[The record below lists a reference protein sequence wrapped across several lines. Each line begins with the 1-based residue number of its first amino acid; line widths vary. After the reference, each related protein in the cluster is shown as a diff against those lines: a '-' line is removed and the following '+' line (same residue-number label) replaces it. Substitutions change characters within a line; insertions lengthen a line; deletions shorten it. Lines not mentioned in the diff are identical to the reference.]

1 MPPTVRA
8 RDLITTAVLPVLLA
22 PPVALANETLPTTSE
37 IDAAIRGTFNNGED
51 VTRPRNLIQLRERYE
66 RLPDAEGREP
76 EKWVTTLRADLWAG
90 FADGW
95 KLYGRLDEP
104 LVYSDDVTSS
114 FNPNGHSRFGQ
125 GDLLTEVAIIAPPPT
140 PRLGYG
146 LGVRTVWATASLNEA
161 GDGKYQVG
169 PIAAA
174 RYSLPEISPG
184 SFFLTQVLYL
194 NSVASRNEN
203 KGRADINQLNVQPK
217 LNVSL
222 PDDWFLT
229 TYASEN
235 IQINFGDGGKLFLPF
250 DLMAGRKLG
259 EKLVASL
266 EFSRE
271 LIHDKGF
278 EPYQWQL
285 EGRVGYYF

>member
-1 MPPTVRA
+1 MPPSARA
-8 RDLITTAVLPVLLA
+8 RDLVPLGMLPALLA
-22 PPVALANETLPTTSE
+22 PPVALADEPVPSAAE
-37 IDAAIRGTFNNGED
+37 ADAAIHGTFNNGED
-51 VTRPRNLIQLRERYE
+51 ITRPRTLFQVRQRYE

-76 EKWVTTLRADLWAG
+76 EKWTTTLRADLWTG
-90 FADGW
+90 FGDGW

-125 GDLLTEVAIIAPPPT
+125 GDLLTEIAIIAPPPT
-140 PRLGYG
+140 ARLGYG
-146 LGVRTVWATASLNEA
+146 LGMRAVWPTAGLNEA

-169 PIAAA
+169 PVAAA

-217 LNVSL
+217 FNVSL

-235 IQINFGDGGKLFLPF
+235 IQINFGDDGKLFLPF
-250 DLMAGRKLG
+250 DLMVGKKLFDRV
-259 EKLVASL
+259 VASL
-266 EFSRE
+266 EYSRE
-271 LIHDKGF
+271 LIHDKNF

-285 EGRVGYYF
+285 EGRIGYYF